1 MTQSLSLPCELTSL
15 RNKLAPSEGFSP
27 AVSMQYTSSTTLER
41 QAGSSKHAS
50 FVAAAIAI
58 HAAILGLF
66 RGIAAS
72 TGPLPLIFAN
82 LTLYLL
88 ETPSMQHFTLLGV
101 RLTDKAGDPLHAKAD
116 VDHIKASPALL

>member
-1 MTQSLSLPCELTSL
+1 MSL
-15 RNKLAPSEGFSP
+15 
-27 AVSMQYTSSTTLER
+27 QYSSSTTLER

-58 HAAILGLF
+58 HAAILGLST
-66 RGIAAS
+66 GIAPAS
-72 TGPLPLIFAN
+72 TGPLPLLFAN

-101 RLTDKAGDPLHAKAD
+101 RLTDKARDPLHAKAD
-116 VDHIKASPALL
+116 VDHNQCITSPAIAW